1 MSNVIDLNR
10 FRFTHE
16 RHPARRLSDRELYLR
31 ALSRQK
37 VEDDSR
43 WMPADEAER
52 RREDKELLDRMI
64 GADDPFT
71 GPSGDAA

>member
-1 MSNVIDLNR
+1 MSAEIIDLDR

-16 RHPARRLSDRELYLR
+16 RAPARQLPDRERYLR

-37 VEDDSR
+37 VEDDTR

-52 RREDKELLDRMI
+52 RREDAALLDRMI
-64 GADDPFT
+64 GATDPYS
-71 GPSGDAA
+71 PDDAA

>member
-1 MSNVIDLNR
+1 MSNIVDLDR

-43 WMPADEAER
+43 WMPAEEAER
-52 RREDKELLDRMI
+52 RREDAALLDRMI
-64 GADDPFT
+64 GPVDPFT